1 MGKSNNQFDVKLS
14 NDFLKANS
22 KLSALIR
29 IMKYLDFKK
38 IRILFMGLFE
48 TQWIINF
55 SRTFRK
61 RWIIHYTSLQYSD
74 VMYWII

>member
-38 IRILFMGLFE
+38 IRILFMGRFE
-48 TQWIINF
+48 TQ
-55 SRTFRK
+55 
-61 RWIIHYTSLQYSD
+61 
-74 VMYWII
+74 